1 MPQSH
6 QIRHNIAVH
15 DALAPGYDDLHG
27 DIFNPVEQDRL
38 RRGLGM
44 AIGAVRTDNRPKR
57 ALDFGCGSG
66 NLTRCFIELGLHAVS
81 ADVAPRFLEL
91 IGARHGHTGLSKTL
105 LLNGEDLSNVDE
117 ETFDIAAAYSVLHH
131 IPDYLAAVRELVRV
145 TQRGGVIYLDHE
157 HNADYWNRSKDY
169 QTFVR
174 LVKEQGPHRRRP
186 PWIQRKIRR
195 LRRIF
200 NPRYMPEG
208 DIHVWPDDHIE
219 WAEIERMFTELDCE
233 MIGIEDYL
241 LYMGH
246 YPPALYDQYRDRCSD
261 MRMMTVRRR

>member
-1 MPQSH
+1 
-6 QIRHNIAVH
+6 VH
-15 DALAPGYDDLHG
+15 DVLAPGYEDLHG

-38 RRGLGM
+38 RRGLSM
-44 AIGAVRTDNRPKR
+44 AVGAVRTDREPQR

-66 NLTRCFIELGLHAVS
+66 NLTRCFIELGLHTVS

-145 TQRGGVIYLDHE
+145 TKRGGVIYLDHE
-157 HNADYWNRSKDY
+157 HNADYWNRSEDY
-169 QTFVR
+169 ETFVR
-174 LVKEQGPHRRRP
+174 LVNEQAPNRRRP
-186 PWIQRKIRR
+186 PWIYRKIRR

-219 WAEIERMFTELDCE
+219 WADIERVFTELDCATLC
-233 MIGIEDYL
+233 IEDYL

-246 YPPALYDQYRDRCSD
+246 YSPALYEGYRTRCSD